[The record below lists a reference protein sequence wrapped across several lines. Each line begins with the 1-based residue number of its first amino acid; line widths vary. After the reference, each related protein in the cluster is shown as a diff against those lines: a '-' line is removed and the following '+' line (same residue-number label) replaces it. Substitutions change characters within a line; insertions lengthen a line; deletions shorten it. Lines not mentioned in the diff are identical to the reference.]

1 MKWED
6 LPINLLLQIFK
17 ELNPID
23 HGAVARVCHL
33 WRMTYLDSSLWRIVD
48 LGSLRSNSIWV
59 NTRIRLSQA
68 LRNMVTYGRVNI
80 RCIIFHP
87 QLLIKDEHLNLIAQG
102 CPHLKRLVVLRWEVM
117 NKNAMCNAIK
127 NFRDLESMIVPGNT
141 SLHIMKMMSMSCKS
155 FSELKVIGCFP
166 KRFGIRATLYLP
178 GLKVL
183 SLRCCRTS
191 MVAIEMILGGINHL
205 EVLNLSHALVQLE
218 VGSEVMPIAK
228 GFKEMTCKF
237 LLETASTLRSF
248 LYCQD
253 YVSCSECK

>member
-1 MKWED
+1 MENELKYLCEPYIYSTTSIDILLINTPNCCLICFSYFIFHSITFWLHLKPGKMKWED

-102 CPHLKRLVVLRWEVM
+102 
-117 NKNAMCNAIK
+117 
-127 NFRDLESMIVPGNT
+127 
-141 SLHIMKMMSMSCKS
+141 
-155 FSELKVIGCFP
+155 
-166 KRFGIRATLYLP
+166 
-178 GLKVL
+178 
-183 SLRCCRTS
+183 
-191 MVAIEMILGGINHL
+191 
-205 EVLNLSHALVQLE
+205 
-218 VGSEVMPIAK
+218 
-228 GFKEMTCKF
+228 
-237 LLETASTLRSF
+237 
-248 LYCQD
+248 
-253 YVSCSECK
+253 